1 MVFLMLILPASLK
14 KSIYKGQ
21 CINPQAQSKRI
32 HQIDTPREVLH
43 PMRFVTFPGK
53 QHQHVKLE

>member
-1 MVFLMLILPASLK
+1 MLILPASLK

-21 CINPQAQSKRI
+21 CINPQAQSKQI

-43 PMRFVTFPGK
+43 PMRFATFPGK